1 MRINLK
7 EAAEFLKS
15 CKDAVIITHQSP
27 DGDCIGAGFALRDIL
42 AMLGIRSRVIC
53 SDEFPKRYAF
63 MTKTGW
69 GEDFEPQTVIAVDIA
84 DTQLMGNLREEYENK
99 VDLCIDHHI
108 SNIEYAE
115 RLLLDPDAAA
125 TCELIYELAKELG
138 AL

>member
-53 SDEFPKRYAF
+53 SDDFPKRYAF

-69 GEDFEPQTVIAVDIA
+69 GEDFEP
-84 DTQLMGNLREEYENK
+84 LLSLWE
-99 VDLCIDHHI
+99 I
-108 SNIEYAE
+108 SGKNMKT
-115 RLLLDPDAAA
+115 RL
-125 TCELIYELAKELG
+125 TFV
-138 AL
+138 